1 MKLEGMWAQTNLH
14 ECGWGGEGRGRSGGA
29 SCPSALKFSPAE
41 NEGGEGAKGK
51 ERMLGT
57 PVRGNT
63 RESDLGL
70 TIQGPWW
77 LWRS

>member
-1 MKLEGMWAQTNLH
+1 MWAQTNLH

-63 RESDLGL
+63 RESRPSNTGALVAL
-70 TIQGPWW
+70 EVIN
-77 LWRS
+77 LH